1 MMAAQMAREEQEQ
14 RNAMMATELQQ
25 NAFQQLD
32 ERVNE
37 QKARELQ
44 ERFNR
49 EQAQA
54 VANAANAEPIW
65 CEEKI
70 HPNNTGPFT
79 GPKNCPANRTVGG
92 TVAIKSNP
100 KKIAHKVNEKTSKSL
115 YGNQIS
121 DNPRKP

>member
-1 MMAAQMAREEQEQ
+1 MMCLAKNSYATIGLYLRKAITNKTAIKQEIPAVT
-14 RNAMMATELQQ
+14 NAGKYVSTLS
-25 NAFQQLD
+25 
-32 ERVNE
+32 RVSP
-37 QKARELQ
+37 A
-44 ERFNR
+44 
-49 EQAQA
+49 
-54 VANAANAEPIW
+54 ANAANAEPIW